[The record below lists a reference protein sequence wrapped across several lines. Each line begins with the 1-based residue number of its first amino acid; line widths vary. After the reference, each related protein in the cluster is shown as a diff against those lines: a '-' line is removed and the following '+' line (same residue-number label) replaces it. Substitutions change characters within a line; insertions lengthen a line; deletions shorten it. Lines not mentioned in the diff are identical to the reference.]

1 MITSMFEK
9 NMKFKSI
16 SVNDSWL
23 RSMARFSAQCAQFIC
38 FISSSGLFGR
48 SVSAILYT
56 ACLLNFFVA
65 PPSVHAALKR
75 VSDFAA
81 IDTRG
86 NFHQFSRYRHLDG
99 IVIMAFDE
107 ACERMPQEVVR
118 FRKLENKFRD
128 SSLEFLLIDAQGRDR
143 DEIENLALLKADHY
157 QPLLEDDGQLVS
169 ELLEFKEAG
178 EIRVLNPE
186 RLNVYFEGS
195 LSAETDDSI
204 LNSLLANLSDVPPSD
219 TVVTSNHSLKGSAS
233 CPILFPSRDEHKE
246 NPPNYS
252 TDVAP
257 IIVEKCTE
265 CHREGGVG
273 PFAMDSY
280 IMLLGW
286 SPMIRE
292 VLLNKRMPPAQVD
305 PYFGYSEMARYLTDT
320 ERQTIVH
327 WIDNRAPQ
335 GDEDLDPLAE
345 HAEKLKDE
353 TSSWALGEPDF
364 IVSTDSNAV
373 PPTGV
378 MDYLYS
384 DVELPFAEDRWLRAL
399 QFEPGDSSVLHHLM
413 SFVTDQEEDFWGEE
427 RNKEVAVRRFVEGF
441 SPGSQTVTEFD
452 LETGVLIPAGHR
464 LSLQFHYVTNGQ
476 STEDT
481 TQIGL
486 YFADAPPKS
495 EQLVIAL
502 SSRFVLPPNVP
513 NFELEAKHV
522 VSENIVVTGVRA
534 RMSYRGKKMKFVVSD
549 PDGREEVIF
558 SVPAYNY
565 GWQPHY
571 KLEQPVSIAAG
582 STLRVVGALDN
593 SVSNPTNPDPDKE
606 IVSGFNSWEEMF
618 TGYFTY
624 YQKVD

>member
-1 MITSMFEK
+1 
-9 NMKFKSI
+9 MKFKKITVRHFRAFYFNKIFADCARIGSI
-16 SVNDSWL
+16 CCERIRL
-23 RSMARFSAQCAQFIC
+23 IGTLTAGFY
-38 FISSSGLFGR
+38 LFT
-48 SVSAILYT
+48 V
-56 ACLLNFFVA
+56 LNAFVFTS
-65 PPSVHAALKR
+65 SVHAALDR
-75 VSDFAA
+75 VSDFALV
-81 IDTRG
+81 DTRG
-86 NFHQFSRYRHLDG
+86 NFHQFSRYRHLNG
-99 IVIMAFDE
+99 IVMMSFDE
-107 ACERMPQEVVR
+107 KCEQMPQAIER
-118 FRKLENKFRD
+118 LRQLENKFLD
-128 SSLEFLLIDAQGRDR
+128 SNLVFLLIDAQGRDR
-143 DEIENLALLKADHY
+143 NDIDNLPILEGDKYL
-157 QPLLEDDGQLVS
+157 PLLEDDGQLVS
-169 ELLEFKEAG
+169 ELLDFKEAG
-178 EIRVLNPE
+178 EIRVLNPG
-186 RLNVYFEGS
+186 RLNVYFEGG
-195 LSAETDDSI
+195 LSEIEDDST
-204 LNSLLANLSDVPPSD
+204 LSSMLANLQDAPPSN
-219 TVVTSNHSLKGSAS
+219 TVVQSNQVLNGSKG
-233 CPILFPSRDEHKE
+233 CPISFPDRDEHKK
-246 NPPNYS
+246 NPPSYS

-257 IIVEKCTE
+257 IIIEKCAE
-265 CHREGGVG
+265 CHRQDGVG

-305 PYFGYSEMARYLTDT
+305 PYFGYSEMARYLSDA

-327 WIDNRAPQ
+327 WIDNRAPR
-335 GDEDLDPLAE
+335 GDDELDPLAE
-345 HAEKLKDE
+345 HAEKLKGE
-353 TSSWALGEPDF
+353 TTDWIIGDPDF

-413 SFVTDQEEDFWGEE
+413 AFVTEPEEDFWGEE
-427 RNKEVAVRRFVEGF
+427 RNKEVAERRFVEGF

-452 LETGVLIPAGHR
+452 LETGVFIPAGHQ

-476 STEDT
+476 STEDI

-502 SSRFVLPPNVP
+502 SKRFVLPPNKP
-513 NFELEAKHV
+513 NFELEAEHV
-522 VSENIVVTGVRA
+522 VGQDIVVTGVRA

-606 IVSGFNSWEEMF
+606 IASGFNSWEEMF

-624 YQKVD
+624 YQKVN